1 MATFGSAVRR
11 GLPRV
16 PGGEPWPPA
25 GTAPVPDGDGR
36 GGPVAEPVE
45 APAGDGSS
53 TSSET
58 GGAGAGASEAGV
70 AAHTPVVERAGES
83 KRRDETPRA
92 TEQPLVAASAGAAR
106 RIRRGLP
113 RVPGGEPWPPASVA
127 PVQVPQ
133 TVASAAVISQNV
145 TPEAVGTDAQV
156 AQSVASAAAIPQNVT
171 PEPAG
176 TNAAASGA
184 RPLRRGLPRVPGG
197 EPWPP
202 AGLAPSGPAVPV
214 VERARNVVVE
224 RAGESKRRDE
234 TPRTDEDLEV
244 RDVSPSDAVAPL
256 APRAEAQPAA
266 PASPG
271 TVTGV
276 PLSEPL
282 PFPRTVWA
290 GTAARTRPEPP
301 AEPKRIGPFTRGQW
315 AGAVIVGGAGLL
327 YAAAMAVLAVRW
339 LLSTSWGVG
348 FLETYPGEYHLPE
361 GAPIGFPAW
370 LGWQH
375 FFNVFLMV
383 LIIRSGL
390 RVRTEKRPTA
400 FWSPRNNGRRKI
412 SLNLWF
418 HQSLDILW
426 LVNGVVFVVLLFVTG
441 QWLRIVPTSWEVF
454 PNAVSAALQYVSL
467 DWPTE
472 NGWVNY
478 NSLQQLAYFATVFI
492 AAPLAAIT
500 GVRMSGVWPKNAAG
514 LNKAYPVEWAR
525 AVHFPVMLYFVAF
538 IAVHVFLVFATGALR
553 NLNHMY
559 AAQGSVDPD
568 AYADNWTGFWFF
580 VASLVVI
587 AAAWIAARPLV
598 LAPIA
603 RLFGKVSGR

>member
-1 MATFGSAVRR
+1 
-11 GLPRV
+11 V

-25 GTAPVPDGDGR
+25 D
-36 GGPVAEPVE
+36 
-45 APAGDGSS
+45 
-53 TSSET
+53 
-58 GGAGAGASEAGV
+58 
-70 AAHTPVVERAGES
+70 
-83 KRRDETPRA
+83 
-92 TEQPLVAASAGAAR
+92 L
-106 RIRRGLP
+106 
-113 RVPGGEPWPPASVA
+113 VA
-127 PVQVPQ
+127 PVQVARTAAPVTEIPQ
-133 TVASAAVISQNV
+133 DA
-145 TPEAVGTDAQV
+145 TPEPAGTDARV
-156 AQSVASAAAIPQNVT
+156 AQSVASPPVTAQDVT
-171 PEPAG
+171 PEA
-176 TNAAASGA
+176 TTGA

-202 AGLAPSGPAVPV
+202 AGLAPSSAAVPV
-214 VERARNVVVE
+214 VERTRTERDATARTEDELVVRE
-224 RAGESKRRDE
+224 LSTSA
-234 TPRTDEDLEV
+234 T
-244 RDVSPSDAVAPL
+244 AAPV
-256 APRAEAQPAA
+256 APRAEAALATPAA
-266 PASPG
+266 PSTP
-271 TVTGV
+271 TGV
-276 PLSEPL
+276 PLSQPL
-282 PFPRTVWA
+282 PFSRTVWA
-290 GTAARTRPEPP
+290 GPAARTRRQPA

-327 YAAAMAVLAVRW
+327 YAAAMAVFAVRW
-339 LLSTSWGVG
+339 LLSTQWGAD
-348 FLETYPGEYHLPE
+348 FLAAYPGEYHLPE
-361 GAPIGFPAW
+361 GAPVGIPAW

-400 FWSPRNNGRRKI
+400 FWSPRNNNRRKI

-426 LVNGVVFVVLLFVTG
+426 LVNGVAFVVLLFVTG
-441 QWLRIVPTSWEVF
+441 QWMRIVPTSWEVF

-492 AAPLAAIT
+492 AAPLAVIT

-538 IAVHVFLVFATGALR
+538 IAVHVFLVLATGALR